1 MKRMM
6 LSVLALV
13 LGASLAGA
21 AEKAAIPAGEAAAK
35 ERLNKT
41 PRHGEWIDVAHDGK
55 QIKCFVVFPERKEKA
70 PVVLVIMEIYGA
82 SDWIRNVADQLAADG
97 FIAVVP
103 DLLTGKGP
111 DGGGTDSFPA
121 RDAVVAAVRGLQP
134 PEVMKMLDSVRAHAV
149 KLPAANGKSATV
161 GYCWGGARSFEYAV
175 HQPELNAAVV
185 YYGTSP
191 ADVSAYSKIKGP
203 VLGLYGSDD
212 ARVNATIAP
221 AKAAMAKEGKKYE
234 VHIYEGAGHGFLRA
248 QDQRDGANLK
258 AAEQAWPRTVEFL
271 REHTK

>member
-6 LSVLALV
+6 LSVLAV
-13 LGASLAGA
+13 MMTVSLATA
-21 AEKAAIPAGEAAAK
+21 AEKVAIPAGEAGAK

-41 PRHGEWIDVAHDGK
+41 PRHGEWIDVMHDGK
-55 QIKCFVVFPERKEKA
+55 PIKCFVVFPERKEKA

-82 SDWIRNVADQLAADG
+82 SEWIRNVADQLAADG

-111 DGGGTDSFPA
+111 GGGGTDSFPA

-161 GYCWGGARSFEYAV
+161 GYCWGGSRSFEYAV

-191 ADVSAYSKIKGP
+191 ADASAYGKINAP

-212 ARVNATIAP
+212 ARVNATIDP
-221 AKAAMAKEGKKYE
+221 AKAAMAKENKKYE

-248 QDQRDGANLK
+248 QDQRNGANLK
-258 AAEQAWPRTVEFL
+258 AAEQAWPRTIEFL
-271 REHTK
+271 RENTK